1 MMSGSSSASASPASP
16 PSWTT
21 SSDSLLDGARSS
33 YSNRVKILLISH
45 VVVFTVGVVTGV
57 RIHAKELDGYRQR
70 AKDLKKSSLRKTLY
84 RCVIAS
90 GLVGIGS
97 MVFTWKRNQ
106 RKISAARANM

>member
-1 MMSGSSSASASPASP
+1 MSGSSSLSASPASS
-16 PSWTT
+16 PSRDT
-21 SSDSLLDGARSS
+21 SLDGARGNF
-33 YSNRVKILLISH
+33 SNRVKILLISH

-70 AKDLKKSSLRKTLY
+70 EKDSKKSSLRKTLY

-97 MVFTWKRNQ
+97 VVFTFKRNQ

>member
-1 MMSGSSSASASPASP
+1 MSGSSSLSASPASS
-16 PSWTT
+16 PSRDT
-21 SSDSLLDGARSS
+21 SSDSTLDGTRGSF
-33 YSNRVKILLISH
+33 SNRVKILLISH

-70 AKDLKKSSLRKTLY
+70 EKDSKKSSLRKNLY

-97 MVFTWKRNQ
+97 MVFTLKRNQ